1 MPHGVTDSGSGEC
14 ANDTCFSVVRGL
26 ITGADFWCGVGD
38 RLVKCLRRRAS
49 NTEDGVPAFGCATIF
64 SVSIHVVW

>member
-1 MPHGVTDSGSGEC
+1 MPHGSGSGEF
-14 ANDTCFSVVRGL
+14 ANDTYFSVVRGL

-38 RLVKCLRRRAS
+38 HSVKCLWRHAS

-64 SVSIHVVW
+64 SVSIRVVW